1 MEITHERARVRIN
14 RTAVALLAL
23 AGLACTVGLAWACTR
38 LLPVT
43 STGALGWMIAGWLVA
58 GISGFAT
65 VLLVRR
71 LFSRRV
77 GLVIDRHGIIDQL
90 SYLGVGKIRWADI
103 KRLRLVSILGIKF
116 VVIRV
121 YDTRR
126 YINRGNFLQRWLKSL
141 NGAALGHPVILTF
154 LLFNAPADQIMP
166 TITHFFDQAMGR
178 RVSPSA

>member
-1 MEITHERARVRIN
+1 MEITRERARVRID

-38 LLPVT
+38 LLPVA

-58 GISGFAT
+58 GVSGFTT

-77 GLVIDRHGIIDQL
+77 GLVIDRHGIVDQL

-103 KRLRLVSILGIKF
+103 KRMRLVSILGIKF
-116 VVIRV
+116 VVVRV
-121 YDTRR
+121 YDPHR
-126 YINRGNFLQRWLKSL
+126 YIRRGNLLQRWLKSM
-141 NGAALGHPVILTF
+141 NGAALGYPVIFTLPMF
-154 LLFNAPADQIMP
+154 DAPADRIMP